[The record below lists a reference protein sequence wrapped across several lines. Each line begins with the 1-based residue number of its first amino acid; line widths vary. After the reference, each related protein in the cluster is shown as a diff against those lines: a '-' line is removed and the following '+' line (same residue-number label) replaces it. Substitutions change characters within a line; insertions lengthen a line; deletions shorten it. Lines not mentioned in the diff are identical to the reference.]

1 MKHRTQAFNA
11 AALLP
16 LALLVAACSSTK
28 NDSAIG
34 TLPFEGSSMTAVVEG
49 VPGGVFVDTSETKA
63 TVSAINRKKRALTL
77 TDVNG
82 QTLTAKVGPEVVNFD
97 QIEVGDTVKV
107 SVIQTLAIYL
117 AGAEVAAPD
126 SGAAMATTAAKGEK
140 PGMVVAHGT
149 QTTATVTAIDL
160 EKQTATL
167 KFSDGSSDT
176 FPVRKDIDL
185 SKYEVGEKVV
195 FEEGVVLSITVSK

>member
-1 MKHRTQAFNA
+1 MKKRTQSFTA

-16 LALLVAACSSTK
+16 LALLVTACASSK
-28 NDSAIG
+28 SDPALA
-34 TLPFEGSSMTAVVEG
+34 TLPFEGLSMTAMVEG
-49 VPGGVFVDTSETKA
+49 VPGGVFVDSSETKA
-63 TVSAINRKKRALTL
+63 TVTAINSKKREVTL

-82 QTLTAKVGPEVVNFD
+82 QTLTAQVGPEVVNFD
-97 QIEVGDTVKV
+97 QIEEGDTVTV

-117 AGAEVAAPD
+117 ADAEISEPD
-126 SGAAMATTAAKGEK
+126 SSASMATAAAKGEK
-140 PGMVVAHGT
+140 PGMVVAHGS

-160 EKQTATL
+160 ENQAATL
-167 KFSDGSSDT
+167 QFADGSSET

-195 FEEGVVLSITVSK
+195 FEEGVILSITVSN